1 MIHNSV
7 KLSFVIVEYY
17 SIDEI
22 LLCQDAISRN
32 IPREVLYEVIVSS
45 NSVYSKIK
53 QEELVRDYSM
63 LKWIFNEQ
71 NGGFAY
77 AMNQGLKVAS
87 GDVLVIMNPD
97 VKLGKGVDRMYAY
110 LMQNDSIGVIAPQI
124 KNVQGV
130 IQDSFR
136 RFITPMNFVCRH
148 LHRMLGMER
157 VEIALNIQSVDWVI
171 GAFMMIPRQ
180 AYEVVGGAG
189 CALLFV
195 LRGYGFVQENAS
207 GRIFCCLFSRGR
219 N

>member
-97 VKLGKGVDRMYAY
+97 VKLGKG
-110 LMQNDSIGVIAPQI
+110 LIG
-124 KNVQGV
+124 
-130 IQDSFR
+130 
-136 RFITPMNFVCRH
+136 C
-148 LHRMLGMER
+148 ML
-157 VEIALNIQSVDWVI
+157 I
-171 GAFMMIPRQ
+171 
-180 AYEVVGGAG
+180 
-189 CALLFV
+189 
-195 LRGYGFVQENAS
+195 
-207 GRIFCCLFSRGR
+207 
-219 N
+219 

>member
-1 MIHNSV
+1 M
-7 KLSFVIVEYY
+7 
-17 SIDEI
+17 
-22 LLCQDAISRN
+22 
-32 IPREVLYEVIVSS
+32 
-45 NSVYSKIK
+45 
-53 QEELVRDYSM
+53 RDYSM

-180 AYEVVGGAG
+180 AYEVVGGLDAHYFCIARIWI
-189 CALLFV
+189 CARECIWQDILLFIFQRQK
-195 LRGYGFVQENAS
+195 LSMRGHDRQD
-207 GRIFCCLFSRGR
+207 IL
-219 N
+219 

>member
-136 RFITPMNFVCRH
+136 RFITPMNFVC
-148 LHRMLGMER
+148 LPF
-157 VEIALNIQSVDWVI
+157 APD
-171 GAFMMIPRQ
+171 A
-180 AYEVVGGAG
+180 
-189 CALLFV
+189 
-195 LRGYGFVQENAS
+195 GYGES
-207 GRIFCCLFSRGR
+207 GNCIKYTVGR
-219 N
+219 LGDRCIYDDTTSGL